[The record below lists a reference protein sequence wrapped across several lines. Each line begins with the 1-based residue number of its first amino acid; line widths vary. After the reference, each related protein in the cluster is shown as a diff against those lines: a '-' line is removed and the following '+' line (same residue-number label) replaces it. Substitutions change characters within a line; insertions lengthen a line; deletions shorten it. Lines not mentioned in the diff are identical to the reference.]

1 VSEILS
7 IGPGPESVDV
17 SIWAAAPDAGRW
29 DRSTWDGAP
38 WASASWQ
45 RVDCDVAEASYKWG
59 ASAEAGILSVAEAGE
74 LDLSTIDPLRRL
86 DPLNASS
93 PFYGAIKPGTPLR
106 IAGLVPAELFACTAF
121 IDEAS
126 YDLAS
131 ARGRIR
137 AVDGI
142 AYLSQAQLPDALAMP
157 DTLRMRSR
165 FAVQTVGLGP
175 LIPVEPEAATD
186 PDVDPP
192 VAPYDGKA
200 RPVWQAIADAAV
212 DALVY
217 VWLDPTGTLR
227 FRSWGSL
234 PGAPL
239 SIGCPPADADPEELW
254 LEGISTIETT
264 ASADAIRNTIRAYS
278 SGTTWAAPIV
288 DAVSKARYGPR
299 PFDVDRIVPDRAT
312 WAGRILADR
321 GDAGLEIAVG
331 TVRPYTLAELEG
343 LLRMALDGP
352 SVIRIRDDEHGE
364 PIDLDVGMIGA
375 AVTITP
381 AGWAWRLVTMISR
394 VDWEAIEPEPPEPPI
409 PPPDPWHV
417 ETRVYTASS
426 DALIA
431 LTSGGAKYG
440 AGASTSLPFGTWQG
454 WTYRSL
460 VKFPT
465 IPWSK
470 VRAVR
475 SATLKVTTSSQVRV
489 GFGSNPKSQVRRI
502 TGSWSA
508 GSSSSPSSGNAVVWP
523 GPTTTTSGA
532 VTGGFGTAQGAA
544 KSVAVTGLVRAWAPS
559 SAGGSGAAQQ
569 GLALYEASSSGAN
582 TGEVWPVEQGGAAR
596 PSLEL
601 VLEIFD

>member
-1 VSEILS
+1 
-7 IGPGPESVDV
+7 
-17 SIWAAAPDAGRW
+17 
-29 DRSTWDGAP
+29 
-38 WASASWQ
+38 
-45 RVDCDVAEASYKWG
+45 
-59 ASAEAGILSVAEAGE
+59 
-74 LDLSTIDPLRRL
+74 
-86 DPLNASS
+86 
-93 PFYGAIKPGTPLR
+93 
-106 IAGLVPAELFACTAF
+106 
-121 IDEAS
+121 
-126 YDLAS
+126 
-131 ARGRIR
+131 
-137 AVDGI
+137 
-142 AYLSQAQLPDALAMP
+142 MP